1 MLKRMFSKDESNH
14 VCNLYDLDYTENN
27 NQYCFDDLDALE
39 SEMTHHIDDE
49 IEDHEHEREQQ
60 QNELELELEQEL
72 EPLPENDSD
81 ANVSNNNNNNNNNSS
96 NHHLNKQFKPFNYS
110 QVEELINK
118 TYFDDQHKFSHSL
131 DILAC
136 YLKGQHVIYME
147 SKSLVEKKLNYL
159 MIPAILLSTTAAVM
173 TAMITNYKWGVI
185 AISIVNGII
194 SFLLAMVNYYKLDA
208 RSEAYKI
215 TAHQYDRLVTNV
227 VFKSGEILLFP
238 YQQEE
243 DDDDDGD
250 IEPKKHLEYYHQKQ
264 RMEKMLITTISE
276 VEKKISEIKE
286 SNKFIVPHQVRMLY
300 PIIYNTNIFS
310 VIKKIEDKKKK
321 AITIL
326 KNIKNEIRYCS
337 YFKKQSSSSLN
348 QKEQIQ
354 KTRMIQL
361 FNMKKECIREIL
373 VLKSAY
379 SVVDQ
384 MFSQEIK
391 NAEILKENKCMRF
404 LYWLFCNDYRNEL
417 IEPQKI
423 NKFIAGIMDPFRDK
437 EEDDKIRKKEKE
449 NALRLEKEQQRE
461 IKKQLKK
468 EEEEEI
474 KKNNRLRSKIV
485 CWPFC
490 CYYVDDETKIEQ
502 LEFQKW
508 KSKYY
513 QQNQRL
519 QRFHDQK
526 RKENENENDNNEN
539 KK

>member
-1 MLKRMFSKDESNH
+1 MFSKDESDH
-14 VCNLYDLDYTENN
+14 ICNLYDLDYTENN
-27 NQYCFDDLDALE
+27 DQYCFDDLDALE
-39 SEMTHHIDDE
+39 SEMTQHHHSDDE
-49 IEDHEHEREQQ
+49 QKQELEHEQEIEHEQEHEHEQ
-60 QNELELELEQEL
+60 EQEM
-72 EPLPENDSD
+72 EIVQENDSD
-81 ANVSNNNNNNNNNSS
+81 ANVSNNNNNNNHHPNN
-96 NHHLNKQFKPFNYS
+96 NHLPIKLYKPFNYS

-238 YQQEE
+238 LIQEGE
-243 DDDDDGD
+243 DNDDKENVNDNNNNHNK
-250 IEPKKHLEYYHQKQ
+250 EKQK
-264 RMEKMLITTISE
+264 METMLITTISE

-286 SNKFIVPHQVRMLY
+286 SNKFVVPHQVRMLY

-337 YFKKQSSSSLN
+337 YSKKQLSSN
-348 QKEQIQ
+348 QEQIQ

-449 NALRLEKEQQRE
+449 NALRLEKEKE
-461 IKKQLKK
+461 KETKKQLKK

-474 KKNNRLRSKIV
+474 KKKNRLRSKIV

-513 QQNQRL
+513 QRQKEQNQRL
-519 QRFHDQK
+519 KRFK
-526 RKENENENDNNEN
+526 EEKKENEM
-539 KK
+539 K